1 MVRCDARLA
10 AGIAS
15 PAGAVGL
22 RCSPHPVAAALA
34 ALALRRGVG
43 PLTAT
48 SLNRSGER
56 ACRTRAE
63 AEALAGVELS
73 LVAGLD
79 AGGAEASSV
88 VDASGAEPIVLR
100 EGALSGRA
108 IAAALRG
115 SVRMTDIRPFRALRY
130 DPRRVEL
137 AKVLAPVYD
146 VVAPEDRPLYW
157 ERDPYNALRLELTKS
172 VEEEAATD
180 YTETAERLAAWRRE
194 GVLVR
199 DAEPALYVLRQTFT
213 APDGRALSRTGFLAA
228 LRLEDYA
235 RRIVRPHERTLAG
248 PKADRLKI
256 LRATR
261 VNLSSVFLLYEDR
274 ANELDRVFE
283 AALAGPGVQE
293 ARDDGGIQHRL
304 APLRDAAAVEAVRAF
319 LEPRPVV
326 IADGHHRY
334 ETALAFR
341 DESARVAP
349 ASRDGP
355 GGAARAHPRL
365 LRERLRAGQP
375 AAPDPSAREEGAAAG
390 RARCG
395 GGSRAGRSARSRW
408 ARPDAIPAALAEHL
422 APLSGRHAFAA
433 DDGSGRVAIFSKP
446 ADAELTVRV
455 LHREVLAGLLGL
467 DDAAVRDGAV
477 DFPKSALQTARDV
490 RAGRGALA
498 LYLNPLGPD
507 DVFRVTEAGETLP
520 QKSTFFY
527 PKLPTGLL
535 FRSLEPE

>member
-1 MVRCDARLA
+1 
-10 AGIAS
+10 
-15 PAGAVGL
+15 
-22 RCSPHPVAAALA
+22 
-34 ALALRRGVG
+34 
-43 PLTAT
+43 
-48 SLNRSGER
+48 
-56 ACRTRAE
+56 
-63 AEALAGVELS
+63 
-73 LVAGLD
+73 
-79 AGGAEASSV
+79 
-88 VDASGAEPIVLR
+88 
-100 EGALSGRA
+100 
-108 IAAALRG
+108 
-115 SVRMTDIRPFRALRY
+115 MTDVRPFRALRY

-180 YTETAERLAAWRRE
+180 YAEAAERLVEWRRA

-213 APDGRALSRTGFLAA
+213 AEGGRTLARTGFLAA

-235 RRIVRPHERTLAG
+235 KRIVRPHERTLAG

-261 VNLSSVFLLYEDR
+261 VNLSSVFLLYDDR
-274 ANELDRVFE
+274 ASELERVLE
-283 AALAGPGVQE
+283 AALAGAGAQE
-293 ARDDGGIQHRL
+293 AEDDGGVRHRL
-304 APLRDAAAVEAVRAF
+304 APLRDAAGIAVVRAF
-319 LEPRPVV
+319 LAPRPVV

-341 DESARVAP
+341 DER
-349 ASRDGP
+349 R
-355 GGAARAHPRL
+355 
-365 LRERLRAGQP
+365 
-375 AAPDPSAREEGAAAG
+375 AAG
-390 RARCG
+390 ERDAEAPPERILAYFANAFAPGSLLLPIHRLVKKGPPPRAEVWQRL
-395 GGSRAGRSARSRW
+395 AGWERREVGVASA
-408 ARPDAIPAALAEHL
+408 DAVPAALAEHL
-422 APLSGRHAFAA
+422 APLAGRHAFAA
-433 DDGSGRVAIFSKP
+433 DDGSGRLAIFSKP

-477 DFPKSALQTARDV
+477 DFPKSTLQTARDV
-490 RAGRGALA
+490 RSGRGALA
-498 LYLNPLGPD
+498 LYLNPLRPD

>member
-1 MVRCDARLA
+1 
-10 AGIAS
+10 
-15 PAGAVGL
+15 
-22 RCSPHPVAAALA
+22 
-34 ALALRRGVG
+34 
-43 PLTAT
+43 
-48 SLNRSGER
+48 
-56 ACRTRAE
+56 
-63 AEALAGVELS
+63 
-73 LVAGLD
+73 
-79 AGGAEASSV
+79 
-88 VDASGAEPIVLR
+88 
-100 EGALSGRA
+100 
-108 IAAALRG
+108 
-115 SVRMTDIRPFRALRY
+115 MTDVRPFRALRY

-180 YTETAERLAAWRRE
+180 YAEAAERLVEWRRA

-213 APDGRALSRTGFLAA
+213 AEGGRTLARTGFLAA

-235 RRIVRPHERTLAG
+235 KRIVRPHERTLAG

-261 VNLSSVFLLYEDR
+261 VNLSSVFLLYDDR
-274 ANELDRVFE
+274 ASELERVLE
-283 AALAGPGVQE
+283 AALAGAGAQE
-293 ARDDGGIQHRL
+293 AEDDGGVRHRL
-304 APLRDAAAVEAVRAF
+304 APLRDAAGIAVVRAF
-319 LEPRPVV
+319 LAPRPVV

-334 ETALAFR
+334 ETAL
-341 DESARVAP
+341 VAE
-349 ASRDGP
+349 G
-355 GGAARAHPRL
+355 
-365 LRERLRAGQP
+365 ERR
-375 AAPDPSAREEGAAAG
+375 AAG
-390 RARCG
+390 ERDAEAPPERILAYFANAFAPGSLLLPIHRLVKKGPPPRAEVWQRL
-395 GGSRAGRSARSRW
+395 AGWERREVGVASA
-408 ARPDAIPAALAEHL
+408 DAVPAALAEHL
-422 APLSGRHAFAA
+422 APLAGRHAFAA
-433 DDGSGRVAIFSKP
+433 DDGSGRLAIFSKP

-477 DFPKSALQTARDV
+477 DFPKSTLQTARDV
-490 RAGRGALA
+490 RSGRGALA
-498 LYLNPLGPD
+498 LYLNPLRPD

>member
-1 MVRCDARLA
+1 
-10 AGIAS
+10 
-15 PAGAVGL
+15 
-22 RCSPHPVAAALA
+22 
-34 ALALRRGVG
+34 
-43 PLTAT
+43 
-48 SLNRSGER
+48 
-56 ACRTRAE
+56 
-63 AEALAGVELS
+63 
-73 LVAGLD
+73 
-79 AGGAEASSV
+79 
-88 VDASGAEPIVLR
+88 
-100 EGALSGRA
+100 
-108 IAAALRG
+108 
-115 SVRMTDIRPFRALRY
+115 MTDVRPFRALRY

-180 YTETAERLAAWRRE
+180 YAETAARLAAWRGE

-213 APDGRALSRTGFLAA
+213 APDGRALARTGFLAA

-235 RRIVRPHERTLAG
+235 KRIVRPHERTLAG

-274 ANELDRVFE
+274 AGELERVLE
-283 AALAGPGVQE
+283 AALAGAAAQE
-293 ARDDGGIQHRL
+293 ASDDGGITHRL
-304 APLRDAAAVEAVRAF
+304 APLVDPAAVAAVRGF
-319 LEPRPVV
+319 LAPRPVV

-341 DESARVAP
+341 DER
-349 ASRDGP
+349 R
-355 GGAARAHPRL
+355 
-365 LRERLRAGQP
+365 
-375 AAPDPSAREEGAAAG
+375 AAG
-390 RARCG
+390 ERDAEAPPGRDAEAPPERILAYFANAFAP
-395 GGSRAGRSARSRW
+395 GSLLLPIHRLVKKGPPPGPEVWRRLAGWERREVAVASA
-408 ARPDAIPAALAEHL
+408 DAIPAALAEQL
-422 APLSGRHAFAA
+422 APLAGRHAFAA
-433 DDGSGRVAIFSKP
+433 DDGSGRLAIFSKP

-455 LHREVLAGLLGL
+455 LHREVLGGLLGL

-490 RAGRGALA
+490 RSGRGALA
-498 LYLNPLGPD
+498 LYLNPLRPD

-535 FRSLEPE
+535 FRTLEPE

>member
-1 MVRCDARLA
+1 
-10 AGIAS
+10 
-15 PAGAVGL
+15 
-22 RCSPHPVAAALA
+22 
-34 ALALRRGVG
+34 
-43 PLTAT
+43 
-48 SLNRSGER
+48 
-56 ACRTRAE
+56 
-63 AEALAGVELS
+63 
-73 LVAGLD
+73 
-79 AGGAEASSV
+79 
-88 VDASGAEPIVLR
+88 
-100 EGALSGRA
+100 
-108 IAAALRG
+108 
-115 SVRMTDIRPFRALRY
+115 MTDVRPFRALRY

-172 VEEEAATD
+172 VEEEVATD
-180 YTETAERLAAWRRE
+180 YTETAQRLAEWRRE

-213 APDGRALSRTGFLAA
+213 APDGRVLSRTGFLAA
-228 LRLEDYA
+228 LCLEDYA

-283 AALAGPGVQE
+283 AALAGAGVQE

-304 APLRDAAAVEAVRAF
+304 APLRDAAAVAVVRSF

-341 DESARVAP
+341 DECRAVAF
-349 ASRDGP
+349 RDEC
-355 GGAARAHPRL
+355 R
-365 LRERLRAGQP
+365 
-375 AAPDPSAREEGAAAG
+375 AAG
-390 RARCG
+390 ERDAEAPPERILAYFANAFAP
-395 GGSRAGRSARSRW
+395 GSLLLPIHRLVKKGPPPGAEVWRRLAGWEKRELAVGSA
-408 ARPDAIPAALAEHL
+408 DAIPAALAEHL